1 MFFII
6 YITSFYISAIIVIMF
21 FISEKNKL
29 SFLYNVYYVFARV
42 LGKNKVSSA
51 ESAREKVIIKI
62 GSIVDKK
69 AQVLIKNI
77 CSNC

>member
-1 MFFII
+1 
-6 YITSFYISAIIVIMF
+6 MF

-29 SFLYNVYYVFARV
+29 SFLYDVYYVFARV
-42 LGKNKVSSA
+42 LGKNKVSAA